1 MLAAETISSVLE
13 VLGATLPFAV
23 GMLLSPF
30 PIIAALLVLL
40 SPSGRAGGLAF
51 SLGRFV
57 GVALVATAASLLAE
71 VLTLESGSSVPS
83 AILRILLGVALLG
96 LAVVKW
102 RRRPEMSEELPKW
115 MSSVE
120 RRSPRGAAGLG
131 FVLSV
136 ANPKE
141 LAFSIG
147 AGLTIG
153 AAAFPPG
160 PTVGLAVGYTVIA
173 CLSVIAP
180 TLAFV
185 VNPDRMTRPLQTAR
199 TWLVQRNNTII
210 TVVFVIIGA
219 VLVGDGIGQL

>member
-30 PIIAALLVLL
+30 PILVGLVVTL
-40 SPSGRAGGLAF
+40 RQGRGPGFQSRAILGCGAGRHRGVSSGRG
-51 SLGRFV
+51 SD
-57 GVALVATAASLLAE
+57 
-71 VLTLESGSSVPS
+71 LESGSSVPS

-102 RRRPEMSEELPKW
+102 RSRPETSEDVELPKW

-153 AAAFPPG
+153 AAALPPG

-199 TWLVQRNNTII
+199 SWLVQRNNTII